1 MGTAQLVVG
10 QIEGA
15 LAQAHGYTL
24 SEDLRVS
31 EGRVLNPRLSTYLIP
46 GIGDVPRTMD
56 SVVLELADPLGP
68 WGARGMAEMPMMA
81 YAPAVIAALR
91 DATGVW
97 FDTFPLTPPRV
108 LAGLRDRDG
117 SDT

>member
-68 WGARGMAEMPMMA
+68 WGARE
-81 YAPAVIAALR
+81 
-91 DATGVW
+91 W
-97 FDTFPLTPPRV
+97 PRC
-108 LAGLRDRDG
+108 R
-117 SDT
+117 